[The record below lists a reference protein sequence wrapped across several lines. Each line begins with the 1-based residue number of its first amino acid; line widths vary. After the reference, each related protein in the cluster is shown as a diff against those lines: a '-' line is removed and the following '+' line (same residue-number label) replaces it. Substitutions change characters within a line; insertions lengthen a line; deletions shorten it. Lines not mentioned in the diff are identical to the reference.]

1 MAMIPVLLLTAVAQS
16 DPAVTLN
23 VRARPLSEVLSSLS
37 EQSGIKLSC
46 APEHANEILVLRFKN
61 KPLSTVRKKLAFA
74 IDAEWKQNQSEFV
87 LQRPEARA
95 KEIAAQAGEIKAKSI
110 NGFLDKVREKLK
122 ATPTSYERIQAF
134 LKHPASG
141 NLDAPWQASPAGHYL
156 LQIWL
161 DLGPVAIG
169 TATGDVTLT
178 YSDTPNSAQKQLPE
192 AAMKHLAQMQEE
204 LSQLADEA
212 KDDPK
217 AAAYM
222 KNFGYRIARPMKTI
236 IKLAAFGSS
245 HRIWL
250 VAYGASGEQLYTA
263 FQSSTSFGT
272 DAYAAPDELG
282 KRAPAENLNLTGL
295 QKEFERVRE
304 PRAEYSAFGEKQARV
319 QATPEL
325 IEALLNPE
333 KVDPLDY
340 WSTEAVLAWAKDKD
354 ICVCLPDRFDFATRS
369 CLLPGKFQLG
379 KLKAIAEPVG
389 GLKVVPEPD
398 WFLGRST
405 NAPATEKARFN
416 RPALGRFLRA
426 NYENKAETIVPTAN
440 YMFEAGKTAVYFGF
454 WSTYRKTLWR
464 LGVEQMPDGE
474 SHPYETW
481 ALMGS
486 LKLSIPEMER
496 GASITYGG
504 ATPKQKQLMTTLAR
518 SGYLESEPDANLR
531 DIQTEPTEWM
541 EKGLDPQTTFVV
553 LGVQQYA
560 VQRVKKEI
568 FPGVI
573 DRVRTA
579 EEFGRASASWP
590 TFDLS
595 QYGEV
600 NLGIRSRLLTRFKP
614 TVGLFFEDPFDTK
627 FEPVGKPM
635 KASELPPDFLQAAE
649 RAYREAKKKNG

>member
-1 MAMIPVLLLTAVAQS
+1 MAMIPVLLLAAVCQT
-16 DPAVTLN
+16 DPAVTLD
-23 VRARPLSEVLSSLS
+23 VRARPLSEVLTSLT

-46 APEHANEILVLRFKN
+46 APEHANEIVVLRFKN

-95 KEIAAQAGEIKAKSI
+95 KEIAAQAAELRAKSI
-110 NGFLDKVREKLK
+110 NAFLDKVREKLK
-122 ATPTSYERIQAF
+122 ATPTAYERIQAF
-134 LKHPASG
+134 MKIPESG
-141 NLDAPWQASPAGHYL
+141 NLDAPWQASPAGYYL

-161 DLGPVAIG
+161 DLGPVAIAS
-169 TATGDVTLT
+169 ATGDTVLT

-192 AAMKHLAQMQEE
+192 AAMKHLSQMQEE
-204 LSQLADEA
+204 LTQLADEA

-217 AAAYM
+217 AATYM
-222 KNFGYRIARPMKTI
+222 KNFGYRVARPMKTI
-236 IKLAAFGSS
+236 VKLAAQGSS
-245 HRIWL
+245 YRIWM
-250 VAYGASGEQLYTA
+250 VAYGAAGERLYSVL
-263 FQSSTSFGT
+263 QSSMNFGT
-272 DAYAAPDELG
+272 NAYAAPDELG
-282 KRAPAENLNLTGL
+282 KRAPAENMNLTGL

-304 PRAEYSAFGEKQARV
+304 PHAEYSAFGEKQERT
-319 QATPEL
+319 QATPQL
-325 IEALLNPE
+325 IEAILNPE
-333 KVDPLDY
+333 KIDPLDF
-340 WSTEAVLAWAKDKD
+340 WSTEAMLAWAKDKD

-379 KLKAIAEPVG
+379 KLKAISEPVG

-398 WFLGRST
+398 WLLGRST

-416 RPALGRFLRA
+416 RKALGRFLRA
-426 NYENKAETIVPTAN
+426 NYENKAEAIVPTAN
-440 YMFEAGKTAVYFGF
+440 YMFEAGKSAVFFGF

-464 LGVEQMPDGE
+464 LGVEPMADGE

-481 ALMGS
+481 ALLGS
-486 LKLSIPEMER
+486 LKLSVPEMER
-496 GASITYGG
+496 GASITFGG
-504 ATPKQKQLMTTLAR
+504 ATPRQKQFMTTLAMG
-518 SGYLESEPDANLR
+518 GYLESEPDANLR

-579 EEFGRASASWP
+579 EEFGRASSNWP
-590 TFDLS
+590 KFDLS
-595 QYGEV
+595 QYGDV

-614 TVGLFFEDPFDTK
+614 TFGLYFEDPFDLR
-627 FEPVGKPM
+627 FEPVGKPV